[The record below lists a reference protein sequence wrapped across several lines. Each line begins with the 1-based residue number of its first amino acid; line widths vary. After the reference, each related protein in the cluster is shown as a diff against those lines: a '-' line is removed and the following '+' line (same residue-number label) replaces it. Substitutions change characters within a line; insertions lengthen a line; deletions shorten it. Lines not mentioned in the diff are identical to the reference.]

1 MWWNASTISDIIST
15 EYLDKIVLELF
26 KCINTNNDAIQNNVL
41 WCANQYEL
49 YVGIKK
55 CISIIKYL
63 STYNIPSF
71 RIVILSLHKTNFDGE
86 AGGGIESVQ
95 ILIIKIKYKIAL
107 HTTALLFLLVTGN
120 IYNTMRDF

>member
-26 KCINTNNDAIQNNVL
+26 KCINTNNDAIQNNIL

-49 YVGIKK
+49 YVGIKLYFH
-55 CISIIKYL
+55 KYL
-63 STYNIPSF
+63 SNIPSF

-86 AGGGIESVQ
+86 AGGGIEPVQ

-107 HTTALLFLLVTGN
+107 HATALLFLLVTG
-120 IYNTMRDF
+120 YL

>member
-49 YVGIKK
+49 YVGIKY
-55 CISIIKYL
+55 ISISIYL
-63 STYNIPSF
+63 ISH
-71 RIVILSLHKTNFDGE
+71 LSE
-86 AGGGIESVQ
+86 
-95 ILIIKIKYKIAL
+95 
-107 HTTALLFLLVTGN
+107 
-120 IYNTMRDF
+120 

>member
-1 MWWNASTISDIIST
+1 MWLNASTISDIIST

-55 CISIIKYL
+55 CISIISIYL
-63 STYNIPSF
+63 QYPIFQNSYF
-71 RIVILSLHKTNFDGE
+71 V
-86 AGGGIESVQ
+86 
-95 ILIIKIKYKIAL
+95 
-107 HTTALLFLLVTGN
+107 TA
-120 IYNTMRDF
+120 